1 MKEASRL
8 LLVVAP
14 TLHECSRTVSAYG
27 LSLDHLAA
35 MRFVTRADGLRGW
48 SNGTPFIAINRR
60 AWSCDSFAM
69 QLDAVLS
76 SMVLTHRLRPASAD
90 ELMALRK
97 EVV

>member
-14 TLHECSRTVSAYG
+14 TLLECSRTVSAYG
-27 LSLDHLAA
+27 LSLDHLAS
-35 MRFVTRADGLRGW
+35 MRFVTRANGLRGW

-60 AWSCDSFAM
+60 TWGRDSFAV

-76 SMVLTHRLRPASAD
+76 SMTHTHRLRQASDD
-90 ELMALRK
+90 ELAALRK
-97 EVV
+97 EAV